1 MNHWVMDYETLSNCF
16 TAVFEHYKT
25 EERKIF
31 VIHELRDDR
40 NEFIKFLEQ
49 NVKKRFPNIS
59 RNLGI
64 KRTSIPN
71 FPEFGK
77 THGDSVVYLTS
88 ILAELN

>member
-40 NEFIKFLEQ
+40 NDFIKCIIDKTAKDGKNGTSFQLYELYGQ
-49 NVKKRFPNIS
+49 GLAFYFETRNIMFREIS
-59 RNLGI
+59 
-64 KRTSIPN
+64 
-71 FPEFGK
+71 
-77 THGDSVVYLTS
+77 
-88 ILAELN
+88 

>member
-49 NVKKRFPNIS
+49 NVNNKEWHIS
-59 RNLGI
+59 YNG
-64 KRTSIPN
+64 
-71 FPEFGK
+71 
-77 THGDSVVYLTS
+77 
-88 ILAELN
+88 LAFDGQVTQYIIDNCSDWEELEASAVARIIYA